1 MKAGC
6 KSIFATCKKR
16 CSLSTA
22 VFKMLIKFFG
32 NNFMLVKILFNIVSG
47 IYFPVLTNPSI

>member
-1 MKAGC
+1 MKAGS
-6 KSIFATCKKR
+6 KINFVTCKKQ

-32 NNFMLVKILFNIVSG
+32 NNFMLVKILFNIVLG